1 MCFKFIELSDPTRRN
16 AIWCSGCS
24 FLFRR
29 VSMYKETKSMSEYQ
43 EPIQVT
49 SAATPRWVGIALV
62 TLAAVSLLGIG
73 IGWSALNHA
82 NSVEQTTQT
91 SVKQA
96 NDALA
101 QKLAKEDEINQQL
114 QSDLKVVTD
123 KLNVTQSDL
132 IKARKQN
139 KQSSAA
145 VDKKIA
151 GLESS
156 VNTQL
161 AAKANADDVNK
172 LNTDVTGVK
181 SDLDATKNNLQMARS
196 EMGTLIARNHDEIDQ
211 LRRMGTRDYYEFT
224 VTRKAGAQKVGAVQV
239 ELKGTNQKKN
249 QFTMNV
255 LADDKTFEK
264 KNRSVNEPIFFYTG
278 GSHAAL
284 ELVVNK
290 VTKSTAS
297 GYLSVPKAAGSTSA
311 AASSSG
317 S

>member
-1 MCFKFIELSDPTRRN
+1 
-16 AIWCSGCS
+16 
-24 FLFRR
+24 
-29 VSMYKETKSMSEYQ
+29 MSEYQ
-43 EPIQVT
+43 EPVHVSST
-49 SAATPRWVGIALV
+49 ATPRWVGIALAV
-62 TLAAVSLLGIG
+62 LAGVSLLGIG

-82 NSVEQTTQT
+82 NGVEQATQT

-123 KLNVTQSDL
+123 KLNVTQADL
-132 IKARKQN
+132 VKARKQN
-139 KQSSAA
+139 KQSSVA

-172 LNTDVTGVK
+172 LNTDVTGVRT
-181 SDLDATKNNLQMARS
+181 DLDATKNNLQMARS

-211 LRRMGTRDYYEFT
+211 LRHLGTRDYYEFT
-224 VTRKAGAQKVGAVQV
+224 VNRKGGAQKVGAVQV
-239 ELKGTNQKKN
+239 ELKSTNQKKS
-249 QFTMNV
+249 QFTINV
-255 LADDKTFEK
+255 LADDRTFEK

-278 GSHAAL
+278 GSRAAL

-290 VTKSTAS
+290 VTKSSAS
-297 GYLSVPKAAGSTSA
+297 GYLSVPKAAGTTAASASTS
-311 AASSSG
+311 G
-317 S
+317 Q

>member
-1 MCFKFIELSDPTRRN
+1 ML
-16 AIWCSGCS
+16 
-24 FLFRR
+24 
-29 VSMYKETKSMSEYQ
+29 YKETKSMSEYQ
-43 EPIQVT
+43 EPIQV
-49 SAATPRWVGIALV
+49 SSSGTPRWVGIALV
-62 TLAAVSLLGIG
+62 VLAAVSLLGIG

-82 NSVEQTTQT
+82 NTVEQTTQT

-101 QKLAKEDEINQQL
+101 QKLAREDEINQQL

-132 IKARKQN
+132 VKARKQN
-139 KQSSAA
+139 RQSS
-145 VDKKIA
+145 VTIDRKIA

-211 LRRMGTRDYYEFT
+211 LRRVGTRDYFEFT

-239 ELKGTNQKKN
+239 ELKNANPKKN
-249 QFTMNV
+249 QFSINV
-255 LADDKTFEK
+255 LADDKNFEK

-284 ELVVNK
+284 ELVINK

-311 AASSSG
+311 SASTSG
-317 S
+317 L

>member
-1 MCFKFIELSDPTRRN
+1 
-16 AIWCSGCS
+16 
-24 FLFRR
+24 
-29 VSMYKETKSMSEYQ
+29 
-43 EPIQVT
+43 
-49 SAATPRWVGIALV
+49 
-62 TLAAVSLLGIG
+62 LAGVSLLGIG

-82 NSVEQTTQT
+82 NSVEQATQT

-101 QKLAKEDEINQQL
+101 QKLAKEDDINQQL

-123 KLNVTQSDL
+123 KLNVTQADL
-132 IKARKQN
+132 VKARKQN
-139 KQSSAA
+139 KQSSVA

-172 LNTDVTGVK
+172 LNTDVTGVRT
-181 SDLDATKNNLQMARS
+181 DLDATKNNLQMARS

-211 LRRMGTRDYYEFT
+211 LRHMGTRDYYEFT

-239 ELKGTNQKKN
+239 ELKSTNQKKS
-249 QFTMNV
+249 QFTINV
-255 LADDKTFEK
+255 LADDRTFEK

-278 GSHAAL
+278 GSRAAL

-290 VTKSTAS
+290 VTKSSAS
-297 GYLSVPKAAGSTSA
+297 GYLSVPKATGST
-311 AASSSG
+311 AASASTSG
-317 S
+317 Q